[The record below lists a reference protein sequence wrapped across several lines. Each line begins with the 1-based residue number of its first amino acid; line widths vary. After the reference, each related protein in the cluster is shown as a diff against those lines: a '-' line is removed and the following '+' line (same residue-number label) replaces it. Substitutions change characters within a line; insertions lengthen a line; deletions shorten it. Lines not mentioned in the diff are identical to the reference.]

1 MALPSKTL
9 LDEGERGE
17 WDTIWAFCLR
27 TSAGVRI
34 KHETSSP
41 AEEATELVTGVGRE
55 VWPSIDFV
63 PSYVVKNA
71 PAWRYQYLVGN
82 WTSGDTNKRVWW
94 RV

>member
-1 MALPSKTL
+1 M
-9 LDEGERGE
+9 
-17 WDTIWAFCLR
+17 
-27 TSAGVRI
+27 RI
-34 KHETSSP
+34 KHDTSSP

-82 WTSGDTNKRVWW
+82 EMSGDTNKRVWW